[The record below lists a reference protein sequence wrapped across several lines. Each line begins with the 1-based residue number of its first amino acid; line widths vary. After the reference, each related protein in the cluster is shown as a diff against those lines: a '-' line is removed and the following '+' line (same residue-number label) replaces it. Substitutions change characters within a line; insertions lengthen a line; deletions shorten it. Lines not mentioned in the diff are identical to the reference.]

1 MLTLKIRLQLA
12 DAVLAVS
19 ELSQHAFNYTDYL
32 VNFHMYVIIIALFLI
47 LFSTDQ
53 RNCCVK
59 MWWILCSVYFPGQG
73 TPPHGKYGTK
83 SERRQKRGEPS
94 GPCSIDNFVPACW
107 RNFKFDVDSIMAV
120 LWSGSYVRKGLRTV
134 IS

>member
-1 MLTLKIRLQLA
+1 MTIIIYHKTSYNLRVMLTLKIRLQLA

-59 MWWILCSVYFPGQG
+59 M
-73 TPPHGKYGTK
+73 
-83 SERRQKRGEPS
+83 
-94 GPCSIDNFVPACW
+94 
-107 RNFKFDVDSIMAV
+107 
-120 LWSGSYVRKGLRTV
+120 
-134 IS
+134 